1 MVNIS
6 GDDFY
11 MKIFK
16 KIIILYILANLIT
29 LPGCKPTKTG
39 DNSIAS
45 ITVSTTAET
54 TEISKTEPI
63 TQKADY
69 IVNTNT
75 GKFHYPD
82 CPSVDQ
88 MIDSNK
94 LYYSGNKE
102 DLLEYGYTP
111 CGRCKP

>member
-1 MVNIS
+1 
-6 GDDFY
+6 
-11 MKIFK
+11 MKIFR
-16 KIIILYILANLIT
+16 KILTLCIIANLIT
-29 LPGCKPTKTG
+29 MSGCKPVA
-39 DNSIAS
+39 DNNSIAS
-45 ITVSTTAET
+45 ITVLTTAET
-54 TEISKTEPI
+54 IEISETETIMQKT
-63 TQKADY
+63 DY

-88 MIDSNK
+88 MMETNK

-111 CGRCKP
+111 CGRCNP

>member
-1 MVNIS
+1 
-6 GDDFY
+6 
-11 MKIFK
+11 MKTK
-16 KIIILYILANLIT
+16 TLIILLSAELILSSCNSESDVTSVSSKSEVIT
-29 LPGCKPTKTG
+29 
-39 DNSIAS
+39 
-45 ITVSTTAET
+45 TVISTI
-54 TEISKTEPI
+54 EIPETEPI
-63 TQKADY
+63 TQKTDY

-88 MIDSNK
+88 MIELNK

-102 DLLEYGYTP
+102 ELLEYGYTS